1 MVSAVQIIYSAF
13 NTRPLPPPKTK
24 GVCRLCGGSLV
35 GEAVLWRK
43 RVRDSW
49 TLEGQARCKQSAY
62 ICEACEWAYG
72 AQAARGSVK
81 PFAGNR
87 GFVARLE
94 KLKKFKSIDEILEE
108 IAAFSETT
116 KPAVWLL
123 KKGKV
128 QQTALFIPAVSYPP
142 YLRITFLDGDA
153 KAREIIAR
161 PEQLLRMYNELS
173 AIPVKNG
180 ERYRFAERSP
190 AGEFVSWL
198 INARSREI
206 AGEAETEED

>member
-1 MVSAVQIIYSAF
+1 MASAVQIIYSAF
-13 NTRPLPPPKTK
+13 NARPLPPPKTE
-24 GVCRLCGGSLV
+24 GMCRLCGGSLV

-49 TLEGQARCKQSAY
+49 TQEGQARCKQSAY

-72 AQAARGSVK
+72 AQAARGPVK
-81 PFAGNR
+81 PFSGNR

-94 KLKKFKSIDEILEE
+94 KLKKFKTINEILEE
-108 IAAFSETT
+108 IKAFAKTAE
-116 KPAVWLL
+116 PAVWML
-123 KKGKV
+123 KTGKI
-128 QQTALFIPAVSYPP
+128 QQSVLFIPAVSHPP

-161 PEQLLRMYNELS
+161 PEQLLRMYDELS

-198 INARSREI
+198 INARNREA
-206 AGEAETEED
+206 AGKTETDED